1 MNDSQSSVRIGPIS
15 LFALI
20 AVICLATL
28 AVLSIATSNATYR
41 LTTLQADS
49 MAQQYHAETAAQTF
63 VARIDARYADATVT
77 AERAAA
83 QRAAAEKAAAE
94 LAARTGQSDESSS
107 APAASPATA
116 GDPAATTQDAASTSA
131 ITAAG
136 SLASALPTICDEAA
150 AATDDVIEVSAELD
164 GSTITAQFTCPSGRV
179 LDIELELGS
188 GGTYRIT
195 KWNMTAKVNSAETD
209 TLWSGM

>member
-49 MAQQYHAETAAQTF
+49 MAQQYQAETAAQTF

-94 LAARTGQSDESSS
+94 LAARTGQSDASSS

-116 GDPAATTQDAASTSA
+116 GDPATTQDAASTSA

-136 SLASALPTICDEAA
+136 SLASALSTICDEAA

-164 GSTITAQFTCPSGRV
+164 GSTITAQFACPSGRV

>member
-1 MNDSQSSVRIGPIS
+1 MNESQSSVRIGPIS

-49 MAQQYHAETAAQTF
+49 MAQQYQAETAAQTF
-63 VARIDARYADATVT
+63 VARIDAGYADATVT

-83 QRAAAEKAAAE
+83 QKAAAEKAA
-94 LAARTGQSDESSS
+94 
-107 APAASPATA
+107 
-116 GDPAATTQDAASTSA
+116 
-131 ITAAG
+131 
-136 SLASALPTICDEAA
+136 
-150 AATDDVIEVSAELD
+150 AELD

>member
-1 MNDSQSSVRIGPIS
+1 MNESQSPVRIGPIS

-49 MAQQYHAETAAQTF
+49 MAQQYQAETAAQNF
-63 VARIDARYADATVT
+63 VAHIDASYADATVA

-83 QRAAAEKAAAE
+83 QKATAEKAAAE
-94 LAARTGQSDESSS
+94 LAARTRQSGTTST
-107 APAASPATA
+107 APATA
-116 GDPAATTQDAASTSA
+116 PATTTDPATDTQDTASTSA
-131 ITAAG
+131 VTAAG
-136 SLASALPTICDEAA
+136 SLASALPAICAEAA

-164 GSTITAQFTCPSGRV
+164 GSTITAQFACPSGRV
-179 LDIELELGS
+179 LDIEIELGP

>member
-1 MNDSQSSVRIGPIS
+1 MNESQTSVRIGPIS

-28 AVLSIATSNATYR
+28 AVLSIVTANASYR
-41 LTTLQADS
+41 LATLQADS
-49 MAQQYHAETAAQTF
+49 MEQQYQAETAAQSF
-63 VARIDARYADATVT
+63 LARVDVAYADATN
-77 AERAAA
+77 AAQRAAA

-94 LAARTGQSDESSS
+94 LAARTG
-107 APAASPATA
+107 ATPGGAAAGAQDAATA
-116 GDPAATTQDAASTSA
+116 GTTTGAQDVATEDA
-131 ITAAG
+131 IVAAG
-136 SLASALPTICDEAA
+136 SLEDSLDAICAEAA
-150 AATDDVIEVSAELD
+150 ATTGDAIDVSAQLE
-164 GSTITAQFTCPSGRV
+164 GSTLTAQFACESGRV
-179 LDIELELGS
+179 LDIEIELGP

>member
-1 MNDSQSSVRIGPIS
+1 MNESQSSVRIGPIS

-49 MAQQYHAETAAQTF
+49 MAQQYQAETAAQTF

-77 AERAAA
+77 TERAAA

-94 LAARTGQSDESSS
+94 LAARTGQSDASSS

-116 GDPAATTQDAASTSA
+116 GDPTTTQDAATTSA

-136 SLASALPTICDEAA
+136 SLASALPAICAEAA